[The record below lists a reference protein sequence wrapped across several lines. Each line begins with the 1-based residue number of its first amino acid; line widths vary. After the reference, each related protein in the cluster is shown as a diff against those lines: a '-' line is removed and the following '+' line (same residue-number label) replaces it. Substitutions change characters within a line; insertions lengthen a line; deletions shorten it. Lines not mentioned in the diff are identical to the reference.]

1 MADEVPRSG
10 LSAKVPPNGWGV
22 GSDDWERY
30 DLPTLT
36 AAQAAL
42 DVPQPEP
49 LRVSLL
55 ARSMGVSDEESWKV
69 GRATQRLTEK
79 GLIDSSGIGF
89 ADGVDH
95 YPSMIKRVRVSA
107 LEALQIWPTRES
119 TARILVAIL
128 MSSAEELDATEPA
141 EATARRGAAAV
152 LERLL
157 TAGITGFTS
166 GLGGGLA
173 GQP

>member
-10 LSAKVPPNGWGV
+10 LSARVPPNGWGV

-49 LRVSLL
+49 PRVSLL
-55 ARSMGVSDEESWKV
+55 GRSMGVSDGERWKV

-79 GLIDSSGIGF
+79 GLIDSCGIGF

-95 YPSMIKRVRVSA
+95 YPSMIKRVPQLRV
-107 LEALQIWPTRES
+107 
-119 TARILVAIL
+119 
-128 MSSAEELDATEPA
+128 DAVP
-141 EATARRGAAAV
+141 V
-152 LERLL
+152 
-157 TAGITGFTS
+157 
-166 GLGGGLA
+166 
-173 GQP
+173 